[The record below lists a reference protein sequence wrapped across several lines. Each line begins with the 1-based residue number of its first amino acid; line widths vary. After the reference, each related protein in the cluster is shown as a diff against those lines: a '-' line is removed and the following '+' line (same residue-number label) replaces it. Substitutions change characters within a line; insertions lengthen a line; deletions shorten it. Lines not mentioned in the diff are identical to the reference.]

1 MSALINETAAHK
13 FFPSEDPIG
22 KRLTADMTSYFPKA
36 TIVGVVADARMNGM
50 DRDVY
55 PQVFWPMAYLPSSSA
70 WLVVRAKGGA
80 GSITDAVRRGVESV
94 DPDVAIVELS
104 TMTGVLSDSLWRQR
118 FTAML
123 VGLFALLAVLI
134 ASGGLYAVISYSV
147 ARQTRELGVRMAL
160 GASGAR
166 IARSVLSH
174 GLRMTI
180 TGIAL
185 GSALAFASGR
195 LLAQQVPDLADSP
208 WILAAVAGLLLILTV
223 LACWIPV
230 RRALSIDPL
239 SALRAE

>member
-1 MSALINETAAHK
+1 
-13 FFPSEDPIG
+13 
-22 KRLTADMTSYFPKA
+22 
-36 TIVGVVADARMNGM
+36 
-50 DRDVY
+50 
-55 PQVFWPMAYLPSSSA
+55 
-70 WLVVRAKGGA
+70 
-80 GSITDAVRRGVESV
+80 
-94 DPDVAIVELS
+94 
-104 TMTGVLSDSLWRQR
+104 MTGVLSDSLWRQR